1 MVNGV
6 TRNSRAS
13 GEGRE
18 PPLDDTVA
26 FEEGEDRNA
35 TRAPT
40 PGLVSQ
46 INWIAGLE
54 VID

>member
-13 GEGRE
+13 GGGRE
-18 PPLDDTVA
+18 PLDDTVA